1 MERIGVYPGAFD
13 PITNGHTDIIDRATR
28 LVDRLLIGVALNTGK
43 SSMFDIEERLE
54 MVRHEISAR
63 TGTNGTV
70 IEVKPITSLLMHFA
84 EQHFANIIVRGLRA
98 VSDFDYEFQMVG
110 MNARLNPSIET
121 VFLMASESQQFIA
134 SRFVKEIALLGG
146 DVSSFVSQ
154 NVAARTADRVK
165 QRSQD

>member
-1 MERIGVYPGAFD
+1 
-13 PITNGHTDIIDRATR
+13 
-28 LVDRLLIGVALNTGK
+28 
-43 SSMFDIEERLE
+43 
-54 MVRHEISAR
+54 
-63 TGTNGTV
+63 
-70 IEVKPITSLLMHFA
+70 
-84 EQHFANIIVRGLRA
+84 
-98 VSDFDYEFQMVG
+98 

-146 DVSSFVSQ
+146 DISSFVSQ